1 MKLPF
6 TKKRDAAASAEAT
19 GIPASAWIAVTDSSL
34 CVPGYTSLDKCP
46 DIMTA
51 CRAIAETIGAM
62 TIHLMQNGES
72 GDTRI
77 VNELSRKIDINPN
90 AYMTRK
96 TFIEAAVMN
105 LLIYGR
111 GNSVILPHTSRGYL
125 DDLEIIDPM
134 RVSFDRNG
142 RSYKVSID
150 GRQYDPDDVIHL
162 VLNPDQHQPWRGK
175 GLQVYL
181 KDVANNLKQASATE
195 KGYLESP
202 KPSIIVK
209 VDALTEE
216 FASPEG
222 RKKLTDS
229 YLKTAQNG
237 EPWLIPAEQFAVE
250 QVKPLTLS
258 DLAISDTV
266 TIDKRT
272 VASIIGVPP
281 FVLGVGEYDAKAW
294 NNFINGKIRN
304 LVVGIQQE
312 LTKKLILSEKWYL
325 RFNSRSLIDWDY
337 QQKASVFFGASD
349 RGLVSGN
356 EVRDQLDL
364 SPLEGLDEL
373 RILEN
378 YIPYDMSG
386 QQKKLIQEGGTE

>member
-6 TKKRDAAASAEAT
+6 KKRGAAESAQET
-19 GIPASAWIAVTDSSL
+19 GIPESMWISLTDNSL
-34 CVPGYTSLDKCP
+34 CVPGYTSLDKNP

-51 CRAIAETIGAM
+51 CRTIAETIGSM
-62 TIHLMQNGES
+62 TIHLMQNSEN

-77 VNELSRKIDINPN
+77 INELSRKIDINPN
-90 AYMTRK
+90 SYMTRK

-105 LLIYGR
+105 LLIYGK
-111 GNSVILPHTSRGYL
+111 GNSIIRPHTSRGYL
-125 DDLEIIDPM
+125 DELEVVDPM
-134 RVSFDRNG
+134 RVSFKASG
-142 RSYKVSID
+142 RSYKVIID
-150 GRQYDPDDVIHL
+150 GKAYDPDDVIHL

-181 KDVANNLKQASATE
+181 KDVANNLKQAAATE

-222 RKKLTDS
+222 REKLAQN
-229 YLKTAQNG
+229 YLKTAKSG
-237 EPWLIPAEQFAVE
+237 EPWMIPAEQFAVE

-258 DLAISDTV
+258 DLAIADTV
-266 TIDKRT
+266 QIDKRT

-312 LTKKLILSEKWYL
+312 FTKKLILSEKWYL
-325 RFNSRSLIDWDY
+325 RFNNRSLIDWDY

-349 RGLVSGN
+349 RGLVTGN
-356 EVRDQLDL
+356 EVRDQLDM
-364 SPLEGLDEL
+364 SPREGLDEL

-386 QQKKLIQEGGTE
+386 QQKKLNQEGADT

>member
-6 TKKRDAAASAEAT
+6 KKRGAAESAQET
-19 GIPASAWIAVTDSSL
+19 GIPESMWISLTDNSL
-34 CVPGYTSLDKCP
+34 CVPGYTSLDKNP

-51 CRAIAETIGAM
+51 CRTIAETIGSM
-62 TIHLMQNGES
+62 TIHLMQNSEN

-90 AYMTRK
+90 SYMTRK

-105 LLIYGR
+105 LLIYGK
-111 GNSVILPHTSRGYL
+111 GNSIIRPHTSRGYL
-125 DDLEIIDPM
+125 DELEVIDPM
-134 RVSFDRNG
+134 RVTFQASG
-142 RSYKVSID
+142 RSYKVIID
-150 GRQYDPDDVIHL
+150 GKAYDPDDVIHL

-181 KDVANNLKQASATE
+181 KDVANNLKQAAATE

-216 FASPEG
+216 FASPAG
-222 RKKLTDS
+222 REKLAEN
-229 YLKTAQNG
+229 YLKTAKSG
-237 EPWLIPAEQFAVE
+237 EPWMIPAEQFAVE
-250 QVKPLTLS
+250 QVKPLTLE
-258 DLAISDTV
+258 DLAIADTV
-266 TIDKRT
+266 QIDKRT

-312 LTKKLILSEKWYL
+312 FTKKLILSEKWYL
-325 RFNSRSLIDWDY
+325 RFNNRSLIDWDY

-349 RGLVSGN
+349 RGLVTGN
-356 EVRDQLDL
+356 EVRDQLDM
-364 SPLEGLDEL
+364 SPREGLDEL

-386 QQKKLIQEGGTE
+386 QQKKLNQEGADT